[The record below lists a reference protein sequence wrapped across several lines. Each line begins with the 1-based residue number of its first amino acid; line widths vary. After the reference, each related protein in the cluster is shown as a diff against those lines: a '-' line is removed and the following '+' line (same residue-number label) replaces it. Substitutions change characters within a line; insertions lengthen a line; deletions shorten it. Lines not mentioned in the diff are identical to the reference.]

1 MKEIINILD
10 KIYNRCID
18 YLFYVSEAL
27 IGMLMLVI
35 VVDVTLRYTVKGA
48 LLWGFEFTEYAL
60 IYLTFLGTAWLLRGN
75 HHVKMDVLM
84 NLLKPVPLA
93 YVNFIA
99 SIILIITCI
108 MLVWFGSSLTADNIQ
123 NNIMSVKYYSI
134 PKFIL
139 VIIIPISS
147 ALLLVQAVKQACG
160 NFSLLKQSR
169 R

>member
-1 MKEIINILD
+1 MKRLIFVLD
-10 KIYNRCID
+10 AIYNRCID
-18 YLFYVSEAL
+18 YLFYLSEVL
-27 IGMLMLVI
+27 IGLLMLVI
-35 VVDVTLRYTVKGA
+35 VVDVTLRYTIKSA

-60 IYLTFLGTAWLLRGN
+60 IYLTFLGTAWLLRGH

-84 NLLKPVPLA
+84 NVLKPVPVA
-93 YVNFIA
+93 YLNFIA

-108 MLVWFGSSLTADNIQ
+108 MLIWFGSTLTADNIQ

-147 ALLLVQAVKQACG
+147 VLLLVQALKQAFG
-160 NFSLLKQSR
+160 KYKLLNQNR
-169 R
+169 G